1 MIQRYPDSQL
11 LFHIL
16 ELTQAADK
24 APTRT
29 GAPKTMSTDA
39 SPQAA
44 PSHTAGEGRRHP
56 RALAPGNLIL
66 TVVLSVFG
74 AVVGVQLLAT
84 LGVTPSTSLI
94 GALAAMTLA
103 RVPLVLFRGFR
114 SVHAQNLAQTSISSA
129 TFGAA
134 NSLFLPIGIPFLF
147 GMDDMIIPMLI
158 GVAAAML
165 VDAWLL
171 YRMYDTPAFP
181 AQNPWPPGLAAAEAI
196 KAGDEGGRRAK
207 VLGLGLLTGLAGAAF
222 ALPMSAFGVAL
233 IGGFAAMAAFG
244 VGLLFNQYAD
254 PLFGLDLGAMY
265 LPHGMMMGAGLVAL
279 VQVARTII
287 EARRATADHTR
298 AAGPADAPA
307 TGSTGSSTTGSA
319 TAPEAARRLGRSM
332 RLGFGAYL
340 VISVLLAF
348 GTGAATH
355 MSPGMLIGFLVYATV
370 AAFLHELLVGIASM
384 HSGWFPAFAIALI
397 TLLLGILIGF
407 PPEALVVLS
416 GFTAAT
422 GPAFAD
428 MGYDLKAGYLL
439 RGENA
444 DPAFELEGRR
454 QQLIAAMIG
463 FGVAIVVVL
472 VSYRMFFENGQ
483 TAPIDAAYVAA
494 IKAGPSADTARDL
507 ALWAIP
513 GALVQLIG
521 GSRCQL
527 GILLATGLLITT
539 PMAGWMVAA
548 GVAVR
553 VLAPRVLGPKVK
565 DDLEVFAGGAIAGDA
580 LYSFGSGVFKAAR

>member
-1 MIQRYPDSQL
+1 
-11 LFHIL
+11 
-16 ELTQAADK
+16 
-24 APTRT
+24 
-29 GAPKTMSTDA
+29 MSTDA
-39 SPQAA
+39 APQAVTKT
-44 PSHTAGEGRRHP
+44 SHPTGAGQRHP

-103 RVPLVLFRGFR
+103 RVPLLWFRGFR

-147 GMDDMIIPMLI
+147 GMDDMIVPMLI
-158 GVAAAML
+158 GVSAAML

-181 AQNPWPPGLAAAEAI
+181 AKNPWPPGIAAAQAI

-207 VLGLGLLTGLAGAAF
+207 VLGLGLLTGLVGAVF
-222 ALPMSAFGVAL
+222 TLPMSAFGVAL
-233 IGGFAAMAAFG
+233 IGGFGAMAAFG
-244 VGLLFNQYAD
+244 VGLLFTQYAD
-254 PLFGLDLGAMY
+254 PLFGLDLNAIY

-279 VQVARTII
+279 FQVGRTILK
-287 EARRATADHTR
+287 ARRTAADGTR
-298 AAGPADAPA
+298 AAGTPDGTQDGAQ
-307 TGSTGSSTTGSA
+307 
-319 TAPEAARRLGRSM
+319 RLSRSM

-340 VISVLLAF
+340 AISVLLAF

-355 MSPGMLIGFLVYATV
+355 MSPGMLIGFLVYATL

-472 VSYRMFFENGQ
+472 VSYRMFFDNGQ

-494 IKAGPSADTARDL
+494 IKAGPSVETAQHL

-513 GALVQLIG
+513 GAIVQLIG
-521 GSRCQL
+521 GPKRQL

-548 GVAVR
+548 GIAVR
-553 VLAPRVLGPKVK
+553 VIAPRVLGPKAK

-580 LYSFGSGVFKAAR
+580 LYSFGNGVFKAAK

>member
-1 MIQRYPDSQL
+1 MSSN
-11 LFHIL
+11 
-16 ELTQAADK
+16 ADT
-24 APTRT
+24 ARPPTAHAGGT
-29 GAPKTMSTDA
+29 NDVGGAP
-39 SPQAA
+39 
-44 PSHTAGEGRRHP
+44 RRHP
-56 RALAPGNLIL
+56 RALAPGNLVL

-74 AVVGVQLLAT
+74 AIVGVQLLAT

-103 RVPLVLFRGFR
+103 RVPLVAFRGFR

-147 GMDDMIIPMLI
+147 GLDNMIVPMLV
-158 GVAAAML
+158 GVSVAML

-181 AQNPWPPGLAAAEAI
+181 ASNPWAPGLAAAEAI
-196 KAGDEGGRRAK
+196 KAGDEGGRRAG
-207 VLGLGLLTGLAGAAF
+207 VLGLGLVTGLAGAAF

-233 IGGFAAMAAFG
+233 IGGLASMAAFG
-244 VGLLFNQYAD
+244 AGLLIISYAE
-254 PLFGLDLGAMY
+254 PLFGLDLNAMY
-265 LPHGMMMGAGLVAL
+265 LPHGMMIGAGLVAL
-279 VQVARTII
+279 VQVGRTVLK
-287 EARRATADHTR
+287 ARRAPTTNTA
-298 AAGPADAPA
+298 A
-307 TGSTGSSTTGSA
+307 SSDDG
-319 TAPEAARRLGRSM
+319 ARRLGKSL

-340 VISVLLAF
+340 AISILLSL
-348 GTGAATH
+348 GTGIVTH
-355 MSPGMLIGFLVYATV
+355 MSVGMLITFVLYATV

-397 TLLLGILIGF
+397 TLLLGILVGF

-428 MGYDLKAGYLL
+428 MGYDLKAGFLL
-439 RGENA
+439 RGEGA

-454 QQLIAAMIG
+454 QQLIAAMVG
-463 FGVAIVVVL
+463 FGIAIVVVA
-472 VSYRMFFENGQ
+472 VSYQMFFDKGQ

-494 IKAGPSADTARDL
+494 IKAGPSVETAKQL

-513 GALVQLIG
+513 GAIIQLIG
-521 GSRCQL
+521 GSKRQL
-527 GILLATGLLITT
+527 GIMLATGLLITT

-548 GVAVR
+548 GLAVR
-553 VLAPRVLGPKVK
+553 VLAPRVLGPKAK
-565 DDLEVFAGGAIAGDA
+565 ENLEIFAGGAIAGDA
-580 LYSFGSGVFKAAR
+580 LYSFGNGVWTATK

>member
-1 MIQRYPDSQL
+1 MS
-11 LFHIL
+11 
-16 ELTQAADK
+16 TNADTERP
-24 APTRT
+24 PTADPGDPHDPG
-29 GAPKTMSTDA
+29 GAPR
-39 SPQAA
+39 
-44 PSHTAGEGRRHP
+44 GHP
-56 RALAPGNLIL
+56 RALAPGNLVL

-74 AVVGVQLLAT
+74 AIVGVQLLAT

-103 RVPLVLFRGFR
+103 RVPLVAFRGFR

-147 GMDDMIIPMLI
+147 GLDNMIVPMLI
-158 GVAAAML
+158 GVSVAML

-181 AQNPWPPGLAAAEAI
+181 ASNPWAPGLAAAEAI
-196 KAGDEGGRRAK
+196 KAGDEGGRRAG
-207 VLGLGLLTGLAGAAF
+207 VLGLGLVTGLAGAAF

-233 IGGFAAMAAFG
+233 IGGLASMAAFG
-244 VGLLFNQYAD
+244 AGLLIISYAE
-254 PLFGLDLGAMY
+254 PLFGLDLNAMY
-265 LPHGMMMGAGLVAL
+265 LPHGMMIGAGLVAL
-279 VQVARTII
+279 FQVGRTVLKARK
-287 EARRATADHTR
+287 
-298 AAGPADAPA
+298 
-307 TGSTGSSTTGSA
+307 A
-319 TAPEAARRLGRSM
+319 TAPPATTGPAAASDDGAPDDGARRLGKSL
-332 RLGFGAYL
+332 RLGIGAYL
-340 VISVLLAF
+340 AISILLSL
-348 GTGAATH
+348 GTGIFTH
-355 MSPGMLIGFLVYATV
+355 MSVGMLIAFVLYATV

-397 TLLLGILIGF
+397 TLLLGILVGF

-428 MGYDLKAGYLL
+428 MGYDLKAGFML
-439 RGENA
+439 RGEGA

-454 QQLIAAMIG
+454 QQLIAAMVG
-463 FGVAIVVVL
+463 FGIAIVVVA
-472 VSYRMFFENGQ
+472 VSYQMFFNKGQ

-494 IKAGPSADTARDL
+494 IKAGPSVETAKQL

-513 GALVQLIG
+513 GAIIQLIG
-521 GSRCQL
+521 GPKRQL
-527 GILLATGLLITT
+527 GIMLATGLLITT

-548 GVAVR
+548 GLVVR
-553 VLAPRVLGPKVK
+553 VLAPRFLGPKAK
-565 DDLEVFAGGAIAGDA
+565 ENLEVFAGGAIAGDA
-580 LYSFGSGVFKAAR
+580 LYSFGNGVWTATK

>member
-1 MIQRYPDSQL
+1 
-11 LFHIL
+11 
-16 ELTQAADK
+16 
-24 APTRT
+24 
-29 GAPKTMSTDA
+29 MSRTDA
-39 SPQAA
+39 A
-44 PSHTAGEGRRHP
+44 PHAETSHPASQGRHHP

-103 RVPLVLFRGFR
+103 RVPLVWFRGFR

-147 GMDDMIIPMLI
+147 GMDNMIIPMLI

-181 AQNPWPPGLAAAEAI
+181 AKNPWPPGLAAAEAI

-207 VLGLGLLTGLAGAAF
+207 VLGLGLLTGLAGAVF
-222 ALPMSAFGVAL
+222 TLPMSAFGVAL

-244 VGLLFNQYAD
+244 VGLLFTQYAE
-254 PLFGLDLGAMY
+254 PLLGLDLNAMY
-265 LPHGMMMGAGLVAL
+265 LPHGMMIGAGLVAL
-279 VQVARTII
+279 VQVGRTILK
-287 EARRATADHTR
+287 ARRTAADETR
-298 AAGPADAPA
+298 AAAPA
-307 TGSTGSSTTGSA
+307 G
-319 TAPEAARRLGRSM
+319 APEGTRDGTQRLGRSM

-370 AAFLHELLVGIASM
+370 AAFVHELLVGIASM

-428 MGYDLKAGYLL
+428 MGYDLKAGHLL

-472 VSYRMFFENGQ
+472 VSYRMFFDNGQ

-494 IKAGPSADTARDL
+494 IKAGPSVETAQRL

-513 GALVQLIG
+513 GAIVQIVG
-521 GSRCQL
+521 GSRRQL

-548 GVAVR
+548 GIAVR
-553 VLAPRVLGPKVK
+553 VLAPRVLGPKAK
-565 DDLEVFAGGAIAGDA
+565 EDLEVFAGGAIAGDA
-580 LYSFGSGVFKAAR
+580 LYSFGNGVFKAAK

>member
-1 MIQRYPDSQL
+1 
-11 LFHIL
+11 
-16 ELTQAADK
+16 
-24 APTRT
+24 
-29 GAPKTMSTDA
+29 MSTDA
-39 SPQAA
+39 SPQAET
-44 PSHTAGEGRRHP
+44 SHPATEGQSHP

-74 AVVGVQLLAT
+74 AIVGVQLLAT

-103 RVPLVLFRGFR
+103 RVPLMWFRGFR

-147 GMDDMIIPMLI
+147 GMDNMIIPMLI
-158 GVAAAML
+158 GVSAAML

-181 AQNPWPPGLAAAEAI
+181 AKNPWPPGLAAAQAI

-222 ALPMSAFGVAL
+222 TLPMSAFGVAL
-233 IGGFAAMAAFG
+233 IGGFGAMAAFG

-254 PLFGLDLGAMY
+254 PLFGLDLNAMY

-279 VQVARTII
+279 IQVGRTLVK
-287 EARRATADHTR
+287 ARRTAADDTR
-298 AAGPADAPA
+298 ATGPADAPE
-307 TGSTGSSTTGSA
+307 G
-319 TAPEAARRLGRSM
+319 ARRLGRSM

-340 VISVLLAF
+340 AISVLLAF

-355 MSPGMLIGFLVYATV
+355 MSPGMLIGFLLYASV

-407 PPEALVVLS
+407 PTEALVVLS

-472 VSYRMFFENGQ
+472 VSYRMFFHNGQ

-494 IKAGPSADTARDL
+494 IKAGPSAETARDL

-513 GALVQLIG
+513 GAIVQLIG
-521 GSRCQL
+521 GSKRQL

-548 GVAVR
+548 GIAVR
-553 VLAPRVLGPKVK
+553 VLAPRVLGPKAK

-580 LYSFGSGVFKAAR
+580 LYSFGNGVFKAAK

>member
-1 MIQRYPDSQL
+1 M
-11 LFHIL
+11 
-16 ELTQAADK
+16 T
-24 APTRT
+24 
-29 GAPKTMSTDA
+29 TDA
-39 SPQAA
+39 PPQAGT
-44 PSHTAGEGRRHP
+44 PSAEHGGRRHP

-103 RVPLVLFRGFR
+103 RLPFVVFRGFR

-147 GMDDMIIPMLI
+147 GMDDMIVPMLI
-158 GVAAAML
+158 GVSAAML

-171 YRMYDTPAFP
+171 YRMFDTPAFP
-181 AQNPWPPGLAAAEAI
+181 AANPWPPGLAAAEAI

-207 VLGLGLLTGLAGAAF
+207 VLGLGLLTGLVGAVF

-233 IGGFAAMAAFG
+233 IGGLGAMAAFG
-244 VGLLFNQYAD
+244 AGLLFTQYAD
-254 PLFGLDLGAMY
+254 PLFGLDLNGMY

-279 VQVARTII
+279 VQVGRTVLA
-287 EARRATADHTR
+287 ARRTHAPRT
-298 AAGPADAPA
+298 GPAAPRTAGTTAGDAED
-307 TGSTGSSTTGSA
+307 G
-319 TAPEAARRLGRSM
+319 ARRLGRSM

-355 MSPGMLIGFLVYATV
+355 MSPGVLIGFLLYASV

-428 MGYDLKAGYLL
+428 MGYDLKAGHLL

-463 FGVAIVVVL
+463 FVVAIAVVL
-472 VSYRMFFENGQ
+472 VSYRIFFDSGR

-494 IKAGPSADTARDL
+494 IKAGPSAETARHL

-513 GALVQLIG
+513 GALVQLLG
-521 GSRCQL
+521 GSRRQL

-548 GVAVR
+548 GLAVR
-553 VLAPRVLGPKVK
+553 VLAPRVLGRKATE
-565 DDLEVFAGGAIAGDA
+565 DLEVFAGGAIAGDA
-580 LYSFGSGVFKAAR
+580 LYSFGNGVFKAAG

>member
-1 MIQRYPDSQL
+1 
-11 LFHIL
+11 
-16 ELTQAADK
+16 
-24 APTRT
+24 
-29 GAPKTMSTDA
+29 MSTDA
-39 SPQAA
+39 TNRAA
-44 PSHTAGEGRRHP
+44 TDAPHTAADGARHP

-103 RVPLVLFRGFR
+103 RVPLVAFRGFR

-147 GMDDMIIPMLI
+147 GMDDMIIPMLV
-158 GVAAAML
+158 GVSVAML

-181 AQNPWPPGLAAAEAI
+181 AKNPWPLGLAAAEAI
-196 KAGDEGGRRAK
+196 RAGDEGGRRAK
-207 VLGLGLLTGLAGAAF
+207 VLGLGLVTGLVGAVF
-222 ALPMSAFGVAL
+222 SLPMSAFGVAL
-233 IGGFAAMAAFG
+233 IGGFGAMAAFG
-244 VGLLFNQYAD
+244 VGLLFTQYAD
-254 PLFGLDLGAMY
+254 PLFGLDLNAMY
-265 LPHGMMMGAGLVAL
+265 LPHGMMIGAGLVAL
-279 VQVARTII
+279 VQVGRTILG
-287 EARRATADHTR
+287 ARRTNAAR
-298 AAGPADAPA
+298 ARSAG
-307 TGSTGSSTTGSA
+307 
-319 TAPEAARRLGRSM
+319 APEGAEENAEDGAQRLGRSM
-332 RLGFGAYL
+332 RLGLGAYL
-340 VISVLLAF
+340 AISVLLAF

-355 MSPGMLIGFLVYATV
+355 MSPGMLIGFLVYASV

-428 MGYDLKAGYLL
+428 MGYDLKTGYLL
-439 RGENA
+439 RGENT

-463 FGVAIVVVL
+463 FGVAIAVVL
-472 VSYRMFFENGQ
+472 VSYRMFFDNGQ

-494 IKAGPSADTARDL
+494 IKAGPSVETAKHL

-513 GALVQLIG
+513 GAIVQLVG
-521 GSRCQL
+521 GSKRQL

-548 GVAVR
+548 GIAAR
-553 VLAPRVLGPKVK
+553 VLAPRLLGRDVK
-565 DDLEVFAGGAIAGDA
+565 GDLEVFAGGAIAGDA
-580 LYSFGSGVFKAAR
+580 LYSFGNGVFKAAK

>member
-1 MIQRYPDSQL
+1 
-11 LFHIL
+11 
-16 ELTQAADK
+16 
-24 APTRT
+24 
-29 GAPKTMSTDA
+29 MSTDA
-39 SPQAA
+39 TPQAVTDA
-44 PSHTAGEGRRHP
+44 PPSAADGARHP

-103 RVPLVLFRGFR
+103 RVPLVALRGFR

-181 AQNPWPPGLAAAEAI
+181 AKNPWPLGLAAAEAI

-207 VLGLGLLTGLAGAAF
+207 VLGLGLLTGLVGAVF
-222 ALPMSAFGVAL
+222 SLPMSAFGVAL
-233 IGGFAAMAAFG
+233 IGGFGAMAAFG
-244 VGLLFNQYAD
+244 VGLLFSQYAD
-254 PLFGLDLGAMY
+254 TLFDLDINAMY
-265 LPHGMMMGAGLVAL
+265 LPHGMMIGAGLVAL
-279 VQVARTII
+279 VQVGRTIL
-287 EARRATADHTR
+287 EARRTNAAEVR
-298 AAGPADAPA
+298 AAGAAEDA
-307 TGSTGSSTTGSA
+307 GEG
-319 TAPEAARRLGRSM
+319 ARRLGRSM

-355 MSPGMLIGFLVYATV
+355 MSPGMLVGFLVYATV
-370 AAFLHELLVGIASM
+370 AAFLHELLVGIAAM

-428 MGYDLKAGYLL
+428 MGYDLKTGYLL
-439 RGENA
+439 RGENV

-472 VSYRMFFENGQ
+472 VSYRMFFDNGQ

-494 IKAGPSADTARDL
+494 IKAGPSVETAQHL

-513 GALVQLIG
+513 GAIVQIIG
-521 GSRCQL
+521 GSKRQL

-548 GVAVR
+548 GIAAR
-553 VLAPRVLGPKVK
+553 VIAPRLFGKDVK
-565 DDLEVFAGGAIAGDA
+565 GDLEVFAGGAIAGDA
-580 LYSFGSGVFKAAR
+580 LYSFGNGVFKAVK

>member
-1 MIQRYPDSQL
+1 
-11 LFHIL
+11 
-16 ELTQAADK
+16 
-24 APTRT
+24 
-29 GAPKTMSTDA
+29 MSTDA
-39 SPQAA
+39 APQAVTDT
-44 PSHTAGEGRRHP
+44 SHTPGDAHGADETRRHP

-103 RVPLVLFRGFR
+103 RVPLVWFRGFR

-147 GMDDMIIPMLI
+147 GMDNMIVPMLI
-158 GVAAAML
+158 GVSAAML

-181 AQNPWPPGLAAAEAI
+181 AKNPWPPGIAAAEAI

-207 VLGLGLLTGLAGAAF
+207 VLGLGLLTGMAGAAF

-233 IGGFAAMAAFG
+233 IGGFGAMAAFG
-244 VGLLFNQYAD
+244 VGLLFTQYAD
-254 PLFGLDLGAMY
+254 PLFGLDLNAMY
-265 LPHGMMMGAGLVAL
+265 LPHGMMIGAGLVAL
-279 VQVARTII
+279 VQVGRTIVKT
-287 EARRATADHTR
+287 RRSTADESRTAR
-298 AAGPADAPA
+298 AAMTADAPEDTPDGA
-307 TGSTGSSTTGSA
+307 K
-319 TAPEAARRLGRSM
+319 RLGRSM

-355 MSPGMLIGFLVYATV
+355 MSPGMLIGFLFYATV

-428 MGYDLKAGYLL
+428 MGYDLKAGHLL

-463 FGVAIVVVL
+463 FGVAIVVVV
-472 VSYRMFFENGQ
+472 VSYRMFFDNGQ

-494 IKAGPSADTARDL
+494 IKAGPSVETAQHL

-513 GALVQLIG
+513 GALVQLVG
-521 GSRCQL
+521 GSRRQL

-548 GVAVR
+548 GIAVR
-553 VLAPRVLGPKVK
+553 ILAPRVLGPKAK
-565 DDLEVFAGGAIAGDA
+565 EDLDVFAGGAIAGDA
-580 LYSFGSGVFKAAR
+580 LYSFGNGLFKAAR

>member
-1 MIQRYPDSQL
+1 
-11 LFHIL
+11 
-16 ELTQAADK
+16 
-24 APTRT
+24 
-29 GAPKTMSTDA
+29 MST
-39 SPQAA
+39 
-44 PSHTAGEGRRHP
+44 TADTERPATPPPDGTPRRHP
-56 RALAPGNLIL
+56 RALAPGNLVL

-74 AVVGVQLLAT
+74 AIVGVQLLAT

-103 RVPLVLFRGFR
+103 RVPLVAFRGFR

-147 GMDDMIIPMLI
+147 GLDNMIVPMLI
-158 GVAAAML
+158 GVSVAML

-181 AQNPWPPGLAAAEAI
+181 ASNPWAPGLAAAEAI
-196 KAGDEGGRRAK
+196 KAGDEGGSRAR
-207 VLGLGLLTGLAGAAF
+207 VLGLGLVTGIAGAAF

-233 IGGFAAMAAFG
+233 IGGLASMAAFG
-244 VGLLFNQYAD
+244 AGLLIISYAE
-254 PLFGLDLGAMY
+254 PFFGLDLNAMY
-265 LPHGMMMGAGLVAL
+265 LPHGMMIGAGLVAL
-279 VQVARTII
+279 VQVGRTVLKARK
-287 EARRATADHTR
+287 ATTP
-298 AAGPADAPA
+298 AATVTAASSAAAPDDGA
-307 TGSTGSSTTGSA
+307 Q
-319 TAPEAARRLGRSM
+319 RLGKSL

-340 VISVLLAF
+340 AISILLSL
-348 GTGAATH
+348 GTGIVTD
-355 MSPGMLIGFLVYATV
+355 MSVGMLVAFVLYATV

-397 TLLLGILIGF
+397 TLLLGILVGF
-407 PPEALVVLS
+407 PPEALVVLA

-428 MGYDLKAGYLL
+428 MGYDLKAGYML
-439 RGENA
+439 RGEGA

-454 QQLIAAMIG
+454 QQLIAAMVG
-463 FGVAIVVVL
+463 FGIAIVVVA
-472 VSYRMFFENGQ
+472 VSYQMFFDKGQ

-494 IKAGPSADTARDL
+494 IKAGPSVETAKQL

-513 GALVQLIG
+513 GAIIQLIG
-521 GSRCQL
+521 GSKRQL
-527 GILLATGLLITT
+527 GIMLATGLLITT

-548 GVAVR
+548 GLVVR
-553 VLAPRVLGPKVK
+553 VLAPRFLGRKAK
-565 DDLEVFAGGAIAGDA
+565 ENLEVFAGGAIAGDA
-580 LYSFGSGVFKAAR
+580 LYSFGNGVWTATK

>member
-1 MIQRYPDSQL
+1 MSTNADTARPP
-11 LFHIL
+11 
-16 ELTQAADK
+16 TAAAGGTNDVG
-24 APTRT
+24 
-29 GAPKTMSTDA
+29 GAP
-39 SPQAA
+39 
-44 PSHTAGEGRRHP
+44 RRHP
-56 RALAPGNLIL
+56 RALAPGNLVL

-74 AVVGVQLLAT
+74 AIVGVQLLAT

-103 RVPLVLFRGFR
+103 RVPLVAFRGFR

-147 GMDDMIIPMLI
+147 GLDNMIVPMLI
-158 GVAAAML
+158 GVSVAML

-181 AQNPWPPGLAAAEAI
+181 ASNPWAPGLAAAEAI
-196 KAGDEGGRRAK
+196 KAGDEGGRRAG
-207 VLGLGLLTGLAGAAF
+207 VLGLGLVTGVAGAAL

-233 IGGFAAMAAFG
+233 IGGLASMAAFG
-244 VGLLFNQYAD
+244 AGLLSISYAE
-254 PLFGLDLGAMY
+254 PLLGLDLNAMY
-265 LPHGMMMGAGLVAL
+265 LPHGMMIGAGLVAL
-279 VQVARTII
+279 VQVGRTVLKARK
-287 EARRATADHTR
+287 AT
-298 AAGPADAPA
+298 APA
-307 TGSTGSSTTGSA
+307 TGTPADDG
-319 TAPEAARRLGRSM
+319 ARRLGKSL

-340 VISVLLAF
+340 AISVLLSL
-348 GTGAATH
+348 GTGIVTH
-355 MSPGMLIGFLVYATV
+355 MSVGMLIAFVLYATV

-397 TLLLGILIGF
+397 TLLIGILVGF

-428 MGYDLKAGYLL
+428 MGYDLKAGFLL
-439 RGENA
+439 RGEGA

-454 QQLIAAMIG
+454 QQLIAAMVG
-463 FGVAIVVVL
+463 FGIAIVVVA
-472 VSYRMFFENGQ
+472 VSYQMFFAKGQ

-494 IKAGPSADTARDL
+494 IKAGPSVETAKQL

-513 GALVQLIG
+513 GAIIQLIG
-521 GSRCQL
+521 GSRRQL
-527 GILLATGLLITT
+527 GIMLATGLLITT

-548 GVAVR
+548 GLAVR
-553 VLAPRVLGPKVK
+553 VLAPRFLGPKAK
-565 DDLEVFAGGAIAGDA
+565 ENLEIFAGGAIAGDA
-580 LYSFGSGVFKAAR
+580 LYSFGNGVWTATK

>member
-1 MIQRYPDSQL
+1 M
-11 LFHIL
+11 
-16 ELTQAADK
+16 T
-24 APTRT
+24 
-29 GAPKTMSTDA
+29 TDA
-39 SPQAA
+39 PPQAGT
-44 PSHTAGEGRRHP
+44 PSAEHGGRRHP

-103 RVPLVLFRGFR
+103 RLPFVVFRGFR

-147 GMDDMIIPMLI
+147 GMDDMIVPMLI
-158 GVAAAML
+158 GVSAAML

-171 YRMYDTPAFP
+171 YRMFDTPAFP
-181 AQNPWPPGLAAAEAI
+181 AANPWPPGLAAAEAI

-207 VLGLGLLTGLAGAAF
+207 VLGLGLLTGLVGAVF

-233 IGGFAAMAAFG
+233 IGGLGAMAAFG
-244 VGLLFNQYAD
+244 AGLLFTQYAD
-254 PLFGLDLGAMY
+254 PLFGLDLNGMY

-279 VQVARTII
+279 VQVGRTVLA
-287 EARRATADHTR
+287 ARRTHAPRT
-298 AAGPADAPA
+298 GPAAPRTAGTTAGDAED
-307 TGSTGSSTTGSA
+307 G
-319 TAPEAARRLGRSM
+319 ARRLGRSM

-355 MSPGMLIGFLVYATV
+355 MSPGMLIGFLLYASV

-428 MGYDLKAGYLL
+428 MGYDLKAGHLL

-463 FGVAIVVVL
+463 FVVAIAVVL
-472 VSYRMFFENGQ
+472 VSYRIFFDSGR

-494 IKAGPSADTARDL
+494 IKAGPSAETARHL

-513 GALVQLIG
+513 GALVQLLG
-521 GSRCQL
+521 GSRRQL

-548 GVAVR
+548 GLAVR
-553 VLAPRVLGPKVK
+553 VLAPRVLGRKATE
-565 DDLEVFAGGAIAGDA
+565 DLEVFAGGAIAGDA
-580 LYSFGSGVFKAAR
+580 LYSFGNGVFKAAG

>member
-1 MIQRYPDSQL
+1 MS
-11 LFHIL
+11 
-16 ELTQAADK
+16 TNADTERP
-24 APTRT
+24 PTADAGDPHDAG
-29 GAPKTMSTDA
+29 GAP
-39 SPQAA
+39 
-44 PSHTAGEGRRHP
+44 RRHP
-56 RALAPGNLIL
+56 RALAPGNLVL

-74 AVVGVQLLAT
+74 AIVGVQLLAT

-103 RVPLVLFRGFR
+103 RVPLVAFRGFR

-147 GMDDMIIPMLI
+147 GLDNMIVPMLI
-158 GVAAAML
+158 GVSVAML

-181 AQNPWPPGLAAAEAI
+181 ASNPWAPGLAAAEAI
-196 KAGDEGGRRAK
+196 KAGDEGGRRAG
-207 VLGLGLLTGLAGAAF
+207 VLGLGLVTGLAGAAF

-233 IGGFAAMAAFG
+233 IGGLASMAAFG
-244 VGLLFNQYAD
+244 AGLLIISYAE
-254 PLFGLDLGAMY
+254 PLFGLDLNAMY
-265 LPHGMMMGAGLVAL
+265 LPHGMMIGAGLVAL
-279 VQVARTII
+279 IQVGRTVLKTRKTT
-287 EARRATADHTR
+287 APAATT
-298 AAGPADAPA
+298 GPAAAPDD
-307 TGSTGSSTTGSA
+307 G
-319 TAPEAARRLGRSM
+319 ARRLGKSL

-340 VISVLLAF
+340 AISILLSL
-348 GTGAATH
+348 GTGIFTH
-355 MSPGMLIGFLVYATV
+355 MSVGMLIAFVLYATV

-397 TLLLGILIGF
+397 TLLLGILVGF

-428 MGYDLKAGYLL
+428 MGYDLKAGFML
-439 RGENA
+439 RGEGA

-454 QQLIAAMIG
+454 QQLIAAMVG
-463 FGVAIVVVL
+463 FGIAIVVVA
-472 VSYRMFFENGQ
+472 VSYQMFFNKGQ

-494 IKAGPSADTARDL
+494 IKAGPSVETAKQL

-513 GALVQLIG
+513 GAIIQLIG
-521 GSRCQL
+521 GPKRQL
-527 GILLATGLLITT
+527 GIMLATGLLITT

-548 GVAVR
+548 GLVVR
-553 VLAPRVLGPKVK
+553 VLAPRFLGPKAK
-565 DDLEVFAGGAIAGDA
+565 ENLEVFAGGAIAGDA
-580 LYSFGSGVFKAAR
+580 LYSFGNGVWTATK

>member
-1 MIQRYPDSQL
+1 
-11 LFHIL
+11 
-16 ELTQAADK
+16 
-24 APTRT
+24 
-29 GAPKTMSTDA
+29 MSTDA
-39 SPQAA
+39 ARSGPPGTRAQ
-44 PSHTAGEGRRHP
+44 HDAGAGHP
-56 RALAPGNLIL
+56 RALAPGNLVL
-66 TVVLSVFG
+66 TLVLSVFG
-74 AVVGVQLLAT
+74 AIVGVQLIAT
-84 LGVTPSTSLI
+84 LGVTPSTSLV

-103 RVPLVLFRGFR
+103 RIPLVAFRRFR

-147 GMDDMIIPMLI
+147 GFDDMIVPMLI
-158 GVAAAML
+158 GVSAAML

-181 AQNPWPPGLAAAEAI
+181 ASNPWPPGLAAAEAI

-207 VLGLGLLTGLAGAAF
+207 VLGLGLVTGLVGAVF
-222 ALPMSAFGVAL
+222 TLPMSAFGVAL
-233 IGGFAAMAAFG
+233 IGGLGAMAAFG
-244 VGLLFNQYAD
+244 AGLLIISYAE
-254 PLFGLDLGAMY
+254 PVSGLDLNAMY
-265 LPHGMMMGAGLVAL
+265 LPHGMMIGAGLVAL
-279 VQVARTII
+279 VQVGRTILQ
-287 EARRATADHTR
+287 ARRTCGPTAAPV
-298 AAGPADAPA
+298 AAQDG
-307 TGSTGSSTTGSA
+307 
-319 TAPEAARRLGRSM
+319 ARRLGTSM

-340 VISVLLAF
+340 VISILLAL

-355 MSPGMLIGFLVYATV
+355 MSIGMLIGFIVYASV

-428 MGYDLKAGYLL
+428 MGFDLKAGYLL

-463 FGVAIVVVL
+463 FVVAIVVVA
-472 VSYRMFFENGQ
+472 VSYQIFFDNGK

-494 IKAGPSADTARDL
+494 IKAGPSTHTAVQL

-513 GALVQLIG
+513 GALIQFIG
-521 GSRCQL
+521 GPRRQL
-527 GILLATGLLITT
+527 GIMLATGLLITT
-539 PMAGWMVAA
+539 PMAGWMVVA
-548 GVAVR
+548 GLAVR
-553 VLAPRVLGPKVK
+553 VLAPRILGHKAK
-565 DDLEVFAGGAIAGDA
+565 ENLEIFAGGAIAGDA
-580 LYSFGSGVFKAAR
+580 LYSFGHGIFTAAK